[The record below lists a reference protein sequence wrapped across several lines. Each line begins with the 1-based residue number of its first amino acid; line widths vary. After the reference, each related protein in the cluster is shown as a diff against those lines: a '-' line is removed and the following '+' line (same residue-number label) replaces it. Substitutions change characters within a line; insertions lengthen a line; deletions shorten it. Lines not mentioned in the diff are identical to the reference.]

1 MCASYKLPNQ
11 IYPTG
16 RKTDYFTAR
25 QIAKEKNAFLPS
37 NVLHDDILL
46 RSDKW
51 VQLQRKHDFYPAW
64 ANEISAHPK
73 KGGVFARRQDI
84 VDAQTGWTIPF
95 FEANSCAINEF
106 VGVPRVGLIITP
118 KELTREGGR
127 IIVHPES
134 IIVFTKRI
142 EVFGVPGQVDEK
154 NRMPVES
161 RLGSLSSQT
170 KKNLD
175 PLPNADLR
183 WMYCFEGE
191 AVRPLKRYVQDFRRG
206 IFEISWN
213 APDIASVGLV
223 YPVSSD

>member
-1 MCASYKLPNQ
+1 MAVEYKLPNQ
-11 IYPTG
+11 IYPAG

-25 QIAKEKNAFLPS
+25 QIAKEKNAFLPP

-51 VQLQRKHDFYPAW
+51 IQLQRKHNFYPAW

-84 VDAQTGWTIPF
+84 VDAQTGWTVPF
-95 FEANSCAINEF
+95 SEVNTCTSSEF
-106 VGVPRVGLIITP
+106 VGIRLASLIITP

-134 IIVFTKRI
+134 IIVFTQRI

-154 NRMPVES
+154 TRMPVDVG
-161 RLGSLSSQT
+161 LGTLANQT

-183 WMYCFEGE
+183 WMYCFEGT
-191 AVRPLKRYVQDFRRG
+191 AVRPLKRYIQDFRRG
-206 IFEISWN
+206 IFEVSWN
-213 APDIASVGLV
+213 VPDIASVGLV
-223 YPVSSD
+223 YPASQ